1 VCHLFLIIHIIFE
14 TKRGELFI
22 LYDLKIVVESI
33 EGFCDLPME
42 IGDYFIVSGGKIEIP
57 DGKHICLWALQS
69 LMPVLPAK
77 QRELNE
83 ENDWIPHTKRFRCPD
98 PNGGV
103 VFRIDRLDPKTGK
116 ALKEEMEIP
125 PRIQVNPDACTGCRA
140 CETVCAFVHTQSFN
154 AERSRIKIAKNEIKG
169 EDIPY
174 ICRQCGDAP
183 CIKACP
189 VEALRRSPKTN
200 AVLVDEDKCI
210 GCNKCA
216 EACPFDAISFD
227 GNNVALICDL
237 CDGEVECV
245 QRCPTDALKFD
256 NKGGREK

>member
-1 VCHLFLIIHIIFE
+1 M
-14 TKRGELFI
+14 
-22 LYDLKIVVESI
+22 YDLKIVVESI

>member
-1 VCHLFLIIHIIFE
+1 M
-14 TKRGELFI
+14 
-22 LYDLKIVVESI
+22 YDLKIVVESI

-42 IGDYFIVSGGKIEIP
+42 IGDYFTVSGGKIEIP
-57 DGKHICLWALQS
+57 EGKHMCLWALQS

-83 ENDWIPHTKRFRCPD
+83 ENDWIPHTKRFICPD
-98 PNGGV
+98 PNGRV
-103 VFRIDRLDPKTGK
+103 IFRIDRLDPKTGK
-116 ALKEEMEIP
+116 PLEEEIEIP
-125 PRIQVNPDACTGCRA
+125 PRILVNPDACTGCRA

-154 AERSRIKIAKNEIKG
+154 ALRSRIKIEKNEIKG

-189 VEALRRSPKTN
+189 VEALSRSPKTN
-200 AVLVDEDKCI
+200 AILVDEDKCI

-227 GNNVALICDL
+227 ENNVALICDL
-237 CDGEVECV
+237 CDGDVECV
-245 QRCPTDALKFD
+245 QRCPTNALKFD
-256 NKGGREK
+256 NKGGRKK